1 MDQSDI
7 KRVSVVMCTYN
18 GEKYLREQIDSILN
32 QTYPIHEI
40 IIQDDC
46 STDSTWRILKEYA
59 SNNPII
65 KLYQNKENLTWNINF
80 FDACQKV
87 KGEFFAFADQDDIW
101 LENKIEI
108 LISIIGDRYLAMGQD
123 IVINNGNRVLLNYIQ
138 PKELEQFL
146 IKNSYPGHTMLLNS
160 NILKIARD
168 ITYTELAHDNLF
180 SLIALYYNNS
190 VVITDKALQIW
201 RIHGHNAT
209 ALSNCSQDKIKSI
222 EGVRKERNY
231 LKSLVLLI
239 RKIKSD
245 AITKGF
251 NKYYH
256 LFKYLDDYSNS
267 SHPSSKKLV
276 EFTKLMRDQ
285 TFFGYL
291 KASFICF
298 QLRKRFFDYDYYSLQ
313 RYYSVITFVY
323 KYWYERKADM

>member
-7 KRVSVVMCTYN
+7 KKVSVVMCTYN
-18 GEKYLREQIDSILN
+18 GEKYLKEQIDSILD
-32 QTYPIHEI
+32 QTYPIYEI

-46 STDSTWRILKEYA
+46 STD
-59 SNNPII
+59 N
-65 KLYQNKENLTWNINF
+65 TWNILEDYALKNSVFRLFKNEKNLSWNLNF
-80 FDACQKV
+80 FDACLKV
-87 KGEFFAFADQDDIW
+87 KGDYFAFSDQDDIW
-101 LENKIEI
+101 LKNKIEI

-123 IVINNGNRVLLNYIQ
+123 IVTNNGNRVLLNHIQ
-138 PKELEQFL
+138 QKELEQFL
-146 IKNSYPGHTMLLNS
+146 IKSSYPGHTMLLNS

-190 VVITDKALQIW
+190 VIITDKALQIW

-209 ALSNCSQDKIKSI
+209 ALSNSSQDGIKLI

-231 LKSLVLLI
+231 LKSFAFLI

-256 LFKYLDDYSNS
+256 LFKYLDNYSNS
-267 SHPSSKKLV
+267 FHPSSKKLV

-291 KASFICF
+291 KASYICF
-298 QLRKRFFDYDYYSLQ
+298 QLRKRFFDYNKYSVQ
-313 RYYSVITFVY
+313 TYYSVITFVF
-323 KYWYERKADM
+323 KYWYERKTDM

>member
-7 KRVSVVMCTYN
+7 KKVSVVMCTYN
-18 GEKYLREQIDSILN
+18 GEKYLKEQIDSILN
-32 QTYPIHEI
+32 QTYPIYEI

-46 STDSTWRILKEYA
+46 STDSTWRILKGYA
-59 SNNPII
+59 SNYPII
-65 KLYQNKENLTWNINF
+65 KLFLNKANLSWNLNF

-123 IVINNGNRVLLNYIQ
+123 IVINNGNQILLNYIQ

-146 IKNSYPGHTMLLNS
+146 IKSSYPGHAMLLNS
-160 NILKIARD
+160 NILEIARN
-168 ITYTELAHDNLF
+168 ITSTGLAHDNLF
-180 SLIALYYNNS
+180 SLIALYYKNS
-190 VVITDKALQIW
+190 VIITDKALQIW

-209 ALSNCSQDKIKSI
+209 AFSQCYQDETQSLK
-222 EGVRKERNY
+222 GLRKERNY
-231 LKSLVLLI
+231 LRSSVFLI
-239 RKIKSD
+239 RKTKSD

-285 TFFGYL
+285 TFIGYL
-291 KASFICF
+291 KASYICF
-298 QLRKRFFDYDYYSLQ
+298 KLRKRIFDYKKYSIKT
-313 RYYSVITFVY
+313 YYSVIIFVF
-323 KYWYERKADM
+323 KYWYERKSDM